1 MGPPSRS
8 TYFLALRS
16 ASPPDLGL
24 AGVNSETIYFSS
36 MGYEKT
42 FLGQDLWSYVL
53 ISLALFYPPPISYR
67 SDTSKY
73 VKETLRIVRA
83 I

>member
-1 MGPPSRS
+1 
-8 TYFLALRS
+8 
-16 ASPPDLGL
+16 
-24 AGVNSETIYFSS
+24 
-36 MGYEKT
+36 MGYENT